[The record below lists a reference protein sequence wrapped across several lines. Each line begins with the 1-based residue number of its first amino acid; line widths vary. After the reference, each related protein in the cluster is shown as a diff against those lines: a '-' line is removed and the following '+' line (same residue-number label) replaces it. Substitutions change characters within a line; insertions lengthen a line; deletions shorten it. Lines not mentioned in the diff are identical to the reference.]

1 MHNPFHDAESSSPV
15 RVSSPD
21 PHMFPYGT
29 SSTEHSPESSRK
41 PQEMFNLDF
50 SGRIDEEPPD
60 TVEDESGDI
69 GPVEILLPD
78 EKEALENKLPDL
90 SGDSLES
97 PQESHLPETGQ
108 NNEQGERV
116 ERVADVPVVGAEEQL
131 VQTDESSSLNDSS
144 EKPTDLQTLEY
155 AQDHLHKH
163 EQSEELGEP
172 PPSQGE
178 EGERLLQE
186 EEEEKEE
193 EEQEEEE
200 EEEEEEKEEEEE
212 EEEVGE
218 KEQAQGVGGGKG
230 SGPQQQGQ
238 LDDSGPEKEDEDEE
252 RYFCCTL
259 SGDNSICIGHLKMM
273 VSVTI

>member
-21 PHMFPYGT
+21 PHMFPYGM

-60 TVEDESGDI
+60 TVEDESGDT

-78 EKEALENKLPDL
+78 EKEPLENKLPDL
-90 SGDSLES
+90 SGDSLEP

-116 ERVADVPVVGAEEQL
+116 EQVAEVPVVGAEEHL

-144 EKPTDLQTLEY
+144 EKPADLQTLES

-163 EQSEELGEP
+163 EQSVELGEP

-178 EGERLLQE
+178 GEGGGGGR
-186 EEEEKEE
+186 K
-193 EEQEEEE
+193 EEEE
-200 EEEEEEKEEEEE
+200 EEEEERGGRRRKEEE
-212 EEEVGE
+212 
-218 KEQAQGVGGGKG
+218 GGGGRKG
-230 SGPQQQGQ
+230 AGPGCRRRE
-238 LDDSGPEKEDEDEE
+238 GE
-252 RYFCCTL
+252 
-259 SGDNSICIGHLKMM
+259 
-273 VSVTI
+273 